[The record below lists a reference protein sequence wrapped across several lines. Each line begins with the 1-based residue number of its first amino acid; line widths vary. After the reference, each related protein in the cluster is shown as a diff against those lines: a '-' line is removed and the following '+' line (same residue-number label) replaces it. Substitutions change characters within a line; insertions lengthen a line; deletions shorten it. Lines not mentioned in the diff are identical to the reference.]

1 MFFWNR
7 SSPLVYFRF
16 TPRRSYHF
24 LFFCKLWPAPIS
36 TTEKFLTKW
45 KLCDQL
51 DFANMDGRKIEALGF
66 RLMIR
71 ISEPV
76 NSLDLISL
84 VQPKITYCHTIL
96 QNFWGLASFCNTVAL
111 GWIRKVPFIKVIYIV
126 TFWYTICNPL
136 WLRLL
141 INLKSIRCFQN
152 KFRYAS
158 IF

>member
-66 RLMIR
+66 QLMIR

-96 QNFWGLASFCNTVAL
+96 QNFWGLLHLFATQLPLVELEKFLLSKLC
-111 GWIRKVPFIKVIYIV
+111 